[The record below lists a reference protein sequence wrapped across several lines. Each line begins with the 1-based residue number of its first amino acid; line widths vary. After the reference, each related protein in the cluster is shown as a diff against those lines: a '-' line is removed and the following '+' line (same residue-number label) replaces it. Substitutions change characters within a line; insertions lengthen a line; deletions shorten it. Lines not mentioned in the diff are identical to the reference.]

1 MSRPMVLALVLLFL
15 IFSSQT
21 EWLQQVKI
29 EPEAEPPPRALHA
42 SSHQVNEQK
51 AGQTSLSSQ
60 IIFLQEK
67 QIHTLTQL
75 VRSLRNQ
82 LSLCQETLAKENA
95 TETLLDVPEAD

>member
-42 SSHQVNEQK
+42 SSHQVNEQ
-51 AGQTSLSSQ
+51 